1 MAGKLKPLDVARETR
16 PGKYPDGDGL
26 YLIVASAT
34 SKNWSY
40 RYWKDGKQRWLGLG
54 SFKDV
59 SLKDARLARD
69 AARLRVKGDRST
81 PGVDIVQERR
91 EAREEQK
98 AVEIK
103 AVLPTFEECAEA
115 YIRQHWTTWS
125 EKHRDQWPS
134 SLKRYAYPT
143 IGKLTIP
150 EIKPS
155 HIYELL
161 RPIWVEKRETA
172 NRVRGRI
179 ETIIAKNV
187 DVDDQRFPKSR
198 RTHETTARE
207 TSKAAQACRAAP
219 SCPTI
224 YRGIAVHTC
233 AFQRGWHRRGD
244 VALSDLH
251 RMPNQRSG
259 RSTLVGDRSALIDLE
274 NSRRTHEDAPGS
286 RCAAVRSCS
295 RYTRQDAR
303 WRQRRIDL
311 PESRGWSIF
320 GECHARRTG
329 PPRLRSR
336 YRAWIPLD
344 LRNLGRRM
352 HRLSRWRP
360 RGSARAQIQIRD
372 HGSLSARAK
381 AREATRPH
389 ERLGAIPRRIKCH
402 PLRQNRLVCLGQLSL
417 RQPTT
422 DPQGFWFCPTVCR
435 RSRVRGD
442 FRDSRSST

>member
-16 PGKYPDGDGL
+16 PGKYPDGGGL

-40 RYWKDGKQRWLGLG
+40 RYWKDRKQRWLGLG

-69 AARLRVKGDRST
+69 AARIRVKGDRNT

-91 EAREEQK
+91 EAREEHK

-103 AVLPTFEECAEA
+103 IVLPTFDECAEA

-155 HIYELL
+155 HVYELL

-187 DVDDQRFPKSR
+187 DVDDKDFRNPAELTKQLREKLPKRPKRVVRHHPALPYTEASQFILVLSSAAGIAAAMLCFLIFTACRTNEVIGARWLEIDRPSSTWRSPGERMKMHQDLIVPLSDPALAVLDKMRGGQRELIFPNPEGGAFSENAMLAVLDRLGYGHVTVHGFRSTFATWAEECTDYPDGVREAALAHKYKS
-198 RTHETTARE
+198 ETTA
-207 TSKAAQACRAAP
+207 A
-219 SCPTI
+219 
-224 YRGIAVHTC
+224 Y
-233 AFQRGWHRRGD
+233 QRGQKLEKRRLLMKDWAQFLAG
-244 VALSDLH
+244 S
-251 RMPNQRSG
+251 N
-259 RSTLVGDRSALIDLE
+259 LIRFDK
-274 NSRRTHEDAPGS
+274 
-286 RCAAVRSCS
+286 
-295 RYTRQDAR
+295 
-303 WRQRRIDL
+303 
-311 PESRGWSIF
+311 
-320 GECHARRTG
+320 TG
-329 PPRLRSR
+329 
-336 YRAWIPLD
+336 
-344 LRNLGRRM
+344 
-352 HRLSRWRP
+352 
-360 RGSARAQIQIRD
+360 
-372 HGSLSARAK
+372 
-381 AREATRPH
+381 
-389 ERLGAIPRRIKCH
+389 
-402 PLRQNRLVCLGQLSL
+402 
-417 RQPTT
+417 
-422 DPQGFWFCPTVCR
+422 
-435 RSRVRGD
+435 
-442 FRDSRSST
+442 